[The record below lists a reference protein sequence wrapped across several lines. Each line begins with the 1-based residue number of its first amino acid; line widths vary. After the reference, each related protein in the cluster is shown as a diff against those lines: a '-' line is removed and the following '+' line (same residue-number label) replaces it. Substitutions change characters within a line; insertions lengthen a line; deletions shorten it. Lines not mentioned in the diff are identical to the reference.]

1 MIALRLDSAAR
12 WAALAFLLL
21 ISGIASP
28 ALAEPT
34 FPPLTGRVVDQAE
47 ILSPADETAL
57 TAKLE
62 ALETRT
68 TDQLVVVTVSSLQGY
83 AIEDYGYK
91 LGRHW
96 QIGQAGANN
105 GVILLVAP
113 NERKVRIE
121 VGYGAEGVLTDA
133 LSSVIIQ
140 TKILPRF
147 RDHDMPGGIIAGTDA
162 IIEQLTLDPA
172 EAKAR
177 ADKAATAKPDSDPE
191 GLIFIVVLILVL
203 APHLLVL
210 MAVMGLFGKR
220 GQKWARSSGNRG
232 WSSGS
237 SGSSWSSGSSSSGG
251 FSGGGGSFGGGGSS
265 GGW

>member
-1 MIALRLDSAAR
+1 MTLRLSGVAR
-12 WAALAFLLL
+12 WAALAFLLVV
-21 ISGIASP
+21 SAVARP
-28 ALAEPT
+28 ALADPT
-34 FPPLTGRVVDQAE
+34 FPALTGRVVDQAD
-47 ILSPADETAL
+47 ILSAADEASL
-57 TAKLE
+57 TTKLA
-62 ALETRT
+62 ALETQN

-121 VGYGAEGVLTDA
+121 VGYGVEGVLTDA
-133 LSSVIIQ
+133 YSSLIIQ
-140 TKILPRF
+140 REILPRF
-147 RDHDMPGGIIAGTDA
+147 RNNDYPGGIIAGTDA

-172 EAKAR
+172 EAQTR
-177 ADKAATAKPDSDPE
+177 ADRAASSSGSSNSPE
-191 GLIFIVVLILVL
+191 DWIFIAVILLVV
-203 APHLLVL
+203 APHVFVLL
-210 MAVMGLFGKR
+210 AVMGLFGGKAR
-220 GQKWARSSGNRG
+220 KWARTSGRS
-232 WSSGS
+232 WTSGSS
-237 SGSSWSSGSSSSGG
+237 SGSSWSSGSSGG

>member
-1 MIALRLDSAAR
+1 MTASLSSVAR
-12 WAALAFLLL
+12 WAALAFL
-21 ISGIASP
+21 IVVAAVARP
-28 ALAEPT
+28 ALADPT
-34 FPPLTGRVVDQAE
+34 FPALSGRVVDQAE
-47 ILSPADETAL
+47 ILSAADEASL
-57 TAKLE
+57 TTKLA
-62 ALETRT
+62 ALETKS

-121 VGYGAEGVLTDA
+121 VGYGVEGVMTDA
-133 LSSVIIQ
+133 YSSLIIQ
-140 TKILPRF
+140 REILPRF
-147 RDHDMPGGIIAGTDA
+147 RDNDYPGGIIAGADA

-172 EAKAR
+172 EAQTR
-177 ADKAATAKPDSDPE
+177 ADRAASSGSDSGNPDDW
-191 GLIFIVVLILVL
+191 IVLIIILLVV
-203 APHLLVL
+203 APHVFVLL
-210 MAVMGLFGKR
+210 AVIGLFGGKAR
-220 GQKWARSSGNRG
+220 KWARTSGSRG
-232 WSSGS
+232 GWIGGSSGS
-237 SGSSWSSGSSSSGG
+237 SGSSGG

>member
-1 MIALRLDSAAR
+1 MTASLSSVAR
-12 WAALAFLLL
+12 WAALAFL
-21 ISGIASP
+21 IVVTAVARP
-28 ALAEPT
+28 ALADPT
-34 FPPLTGRVVDQAE
+34 FPALSGRVVDQAE
-47 ILSPADETAL
+47 ILSAADEASL
-57 TAKLE
+57 TTKLA
-62 ALETRT
+62 ALETKS

-121 VGYGAEGVLTDA
+121 VGYGVEGVMTDA
-133 LSSVIIQ
+133 YSSLIIQ
-140 TKILPRF
+140 REILPRF
-147 RDHDMPGGIIAGTDA
+147 RDNDYPGGIIAGTDA

-172 EAKAR
+172 EAQTR
-177 ADKAATAKPDSDPE
+177 ADRAASSSGDSGNPDDW
-191 GLIFIVVLILVL
+191 IVLIIILLIV
-203 APHLLVL
+203 APHFFVLL
-210 MAVMGLFGKR
+210 AVMGLFGGKAR
-220 GQKWARSSGNRG
+220 KWARTSGRG
-232 WSSGS
+232 WTNGSS
-237 SGSSWSSGSSSSGG
+237 SGSSWSSGSSGG